1 MAGLLASHP
10 SSRDGTAQKVG
21 TTGKDGILG
30 LKSAGPDSDAL
41 ISTFV

>member
-10 SSRDGTAQKVG
+10 SSRDGAAR
-21 TTGKDGILG
+21 KDGILG
-30 LKSAGPDSDAL
+30 LKSAGPDLDAL